1 MRFVMCKS
9 ALFVT
14 SPMVNP
20 NENETLSMAAVV
32 FFKINDNFVNK
43 MFAACCFPALVSV
56 GRVPI

>member
-1 MRFVMCKS
+1 MCKS